1 MINNSKVRGSI
12 RAIAC
17 AAAFGGF
24 VIGQA
29 VPARAQLGS
38 LGEVLKGGGIAIL
51 VSTFGKQIDQFV
63 NTLTGNKADGLRET
77 TKVVPIV
84 TVGDGTYVGAAQVT
98 GPRNK
103 MDEVKAVARISGD
116 AKIGNTLRAT
126 AFIPVG
132 TLKPSDIKSI
142 SRIKG
147 VGLSA
152 IIDYKLNL

>member
-1 MINNSKVRGSI
+1 MINSSKVRGSV
-12 RAIAC
+12 RVGALAC

-29 VPARAQLGS
+29 APARAQLG
-38 LGEVLKGGGIAIL
+38 EILKGGGIAIL

-116 AKIGNTLRAT
+116 VKIGNTLRAT